1 MNNVPVSP
9 CASCAQKDCNK
20 ICKTWE
26 EWFCK
31 VWRRIRETALGKD
44 N

>member
-9 CASCAQKDCNK
+9 CASCPQRDCNK

-26 EWFCK
+26 EWFRGI
-31 VWRRIRETALGKD
+31 WRDIRKNAHRKD